1 MTLGPYGFM
10 GNFYVTF
17 KEPIIPIFYKHFQ
30 RLGKEGLLP
39 SLFWSQDSLDSRTK
53 KEQIKKEKLQANI
66 TQEDECKITNKS
78 NLAVNLKKDAF

>member
-17 KEPIIPIFYKHFQ
+17 KEPIIPIIYKHFQ

-39 SLFWSQDSLDSRTK
+39 SCSEARIALIPEPKRNRSRK
-53 KEQIKKEKLQANI
+53 KNYRPI
-66 TQEDECKITNKS
+66 S
-78 NLAVNLKKDAF
+78 LKKMNAKLPTSQI